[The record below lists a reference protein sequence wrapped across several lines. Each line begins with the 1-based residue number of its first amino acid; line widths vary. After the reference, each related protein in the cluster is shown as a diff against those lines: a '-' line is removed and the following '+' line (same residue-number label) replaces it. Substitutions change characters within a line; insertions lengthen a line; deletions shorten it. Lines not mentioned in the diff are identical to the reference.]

1 MINYILFSTSNFE
14 LSKFERVLESQT
26 INFLN
31 HFRSKRGNGPIE
43 IGVDHE
49 SAGGRPI
56 KVSL

>member
-1 MINYILFSTSNFE
+1 MIYYILFSTSNFE
-14 LSKFERVLESQT
+14 SRKFERVIESQN

-31 HFRSKRGNGPIE
+31 HFRSKRGNGPIK

-56 KVSL
+56 KISL